1 MNYIFLSIAIS
12 SVLSLIIAPFI
23 IKTMKKMQAKQTILH
38 YVEAHK
44 TKEGTPTI
52 GGVIFLFGIVIT
64 CLFLF
69 QGDHHLALVSIAV
82 MLGYGFLGFLDDFL
96 KIKFKQN
103 LGLRAYQK
111 ALGQLG
117 IALIVSFF
125 AYNSGLVGSEIYIPF
140 VDKYVDL
147 GIWFI
152 PFSIFVFLAITN
164 SVNLTDGLDGLVGW
178 TSLVF
183 FVSFGVYLVLFLEL
197 QTSMGQ
203 SLLVQSELKNLI
215 ILTFSAIGGLL
226 GFLAFNSYPAKIF
239 MGDTG
244 SLALGGLISAIT
256 LFTKNMLLVPLLY
269 TVIVVSA
276 VSVIMQVLHFKRT
289 KKRIF
294 LMAPYHHHL
303 EKKGWNETKIVAIY
317 IIVTIVLN
325 AFVLSFITL

>member
-12 SVLSLIIAPFI
+12 SISSLIFAPFV
-23 IKTMKKMQAKQTILH
+23 IKTMKKLQAKQSILH

-44 TKEGTPTI
+44 IKEGTPTI
-52 GGVIFLFGIVIT
+52 GGIIFLLGIVFT

-69 QGDHHLALVSIAV
+69 EGNHHLALVSIAV

-96 KIKFKQN
+96 KVKFKQN

-111 ALGQLG
+111 ALGQFG
-117 IALIVSFF
+117 IALIVAVY
-125 AYNSGLVGSEIYIPF
+125 AYNSGLIGSEIYVPF
-140 VDKYVDL
+140 VNKYVDL

-152 PFSIFVFLAITN
+152 PFAIFTFLAITN

-183 FVSFGVYLVLFLEL
+183 FVSFGIFLITYLNL
-197 QTSMGQ
+197 QTTMGA
-203 SLLVQSELKNLI
+203 SLLIQSELKNII
-215 ILTFSAIGGLL
+215 ILIFSTVGGLL

-269 TVIVVSA
+269 AVIVISA
-276 VSVIMQVLHFKRT
+276 LSVIIQVFHFKRT
-289 KKRIF
+289 KKRVF
-294 LMAPYHHHL
+294 LMAPFHHHL

-325 AFVLSFITL
+325 AIILSFITL